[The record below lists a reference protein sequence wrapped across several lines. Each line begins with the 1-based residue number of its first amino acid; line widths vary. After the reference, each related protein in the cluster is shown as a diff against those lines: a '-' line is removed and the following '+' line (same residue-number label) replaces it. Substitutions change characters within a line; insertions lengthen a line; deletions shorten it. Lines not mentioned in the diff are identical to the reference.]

1 MTRYDIF
8 DIQIADRWAG
18 NNAVLATGG
27 KMIVCLNGEY
37 TLATLYNPDSDFAA
51 LSQPV
56 SATRGKFRFAV
67 ARSDSAAPP
76 RSVDVYGTAPTGH
89 GFRYYGA
96 KPGTPNTLR
105 IDTNNPYSALV
116 LPFSYA
122 TAVATEVDHGLDFP
136 VGALV
141 SPFCYIDVKA
151 IDATETLDVGLLS
164 TDSGGDANGFMA
176 AISVGTLGV
185 TRPQW
190 ASTATAG
197 ALLLESQD
205 TAAVNTPYFHEI
217 VSTAVSP
224 TWTITTGSDTGAGR
238 IVLPFM
244 VGVTG

>member
-8 DIQIADRWAG
+8 DIQIADRFAG
-18 NNAVLATGG
+18 NSTVLATGG

-37 TLATLYNPDSDFAA
+37 TLATLYDPDNDFAS

-56 SATRGKFRFAV
+56 AATRGKFRFAV

-105 IDTNNPYSALV
+105 VDTNDIQSHLV

-122 TAVATEVDHGLDFP
+122 TAVATEVDHGLDLP
-136 VGALV
+136 IGALAG
-141 SPFCYIDVKA
+141 PFVFIDVKA
-151 IDATETLDVGLLS
+151 IDATETLDVGIKS
-164 TDSGGDANGFMA
+164 SETGGDADGFLA

-185 TRPQW
+185 TRPTW
-190 ASTATAG
+190 AATSVAG
-197 ALLLESQD
+197 ALIRESQD
-205 TAAVNTPYFHEI
+205 TAATFTPVQHEV
-217 VSTAVSP
+217 VSGGQSV

-238 IVLPFM
+238 IVIPFQI
-244 VGVTG
+244 GVTG